1 MIDAKCQ
8 RLVATAQESDAEMMF
23 AKKYFHWRRVRQI
36 RSLYGA
42 DEAFRAVWEDY
53 RLTNRALRH
62 FKALGEA
69 GVIRANEYR
78 LMRDELVE
86 EVLYHLKGAFK

>member
-1 MIDAKCQ
+1 
-8 RLVATAQESDAEMMF
+8 MMF

-42 DEAFRAVWEDY
+42 DEAFREVWEDY
-53 RLTNRALRH
+53 RQANRAFRH

-69 GVIRANEYR
+69 GLIRANEYD

-86 EVLYHLKGAFK
+86 EVMYHLKYAFK